1 MFSCSDEGMEMVVV
15 LETILLLIVVAFA
28 ADKEG
33 EGVVCCCSELDVG
46 VGDDGCDDGVFV
58 AEVDKMFDI
67 PVAFDGG
74 VKNSL
79 FNNGDDAVGDFFLV
93 SSISEIAISGVEV
106 VEMVS
111 YYNRAEEYDDVDDVT
126 IDIFVSICKYLDS
139 YELLKL
145 ECVCTKFCDYLR
157 SKRPAIEMLWKH
169 SRNDDDDDKTL
180 SGMSERDY
188 AKLLCIKNG
197 CQKCREVNDVCVYFI
212 PRVRLCKP
220 CLAQNVFREKD
231 FIDCNKDIL
240 KAIPTV
246 CHQDPWGKG
255 EKHYW
260 KLDYYR
266 MEKLFELSGDD
277 EKKSKLLEE
286 KEKESKLII
295 KDDEERHNKIMKK
308 IIIINDKEK
317 EDINII
323 NSHDIEETEQL
334 MIELA
339 TRLSLGETVN
349 HYLFSNGENE
359 IESDDNGP
367 NNDDTESI
375 LRNSYMNFTSLFSND
390 DHFPNPD
397 DSDLTPPGTIMQ
409 LPSVNNIINDDVSP
423 FGHLNFGGES
433 SITLGFLYRGLS
445 LSPRKQRQKFIL
457 SCLKDRTRTYQ
468 RSPSNNSIEIWHPI
482 YEFLDLL
489 PSFINPQF
497 FIANNKNWVNKHIV
511 PKLLQEATNVQR
523 KAKLVGG
530 PGHITTVKEK
540 NNNNQAHQEQAIRET
555 RTSRYNKPMA
565 KITALDHLSLS
576 QRMMRIFKGMP
587 PEGYPL
593 AIVIVGGLSGGVFA
607 LTHSYLKH
615 RKLSRNLD

>member
-1 MFSCSDEGMEMVVV
+1 
-15 LETILLLIVVAFA
+15 
-28 ADKEG
+28 
-33 EGVVCCCSELDVG
+33 
-46 VGDDGCDDGVFV
+46 
-58 AEVDKMFDI
+58 
-67 PVAFDGG
+67 
-74 VKNSL
+74 
-79 FNNGDDAVGDFFLV
+79 
-93 SSISEIAISGVEV
+93 
-106 VEMVS
+106 
-111 YYNRAEEYDDVDDVT
+111 
-126 IDIFVSICKYLDS
+126 
-139 YELLKL
+139 
-145 ECVCTKFCDYLR
+145 
-157 SKRPAIEMLWKH
+157 
-169 SRNDDDDDKTL
+169 
-180 SGMSERDY
+180 
-188 AKLLCIKNG
+188 
-197 CQKCREVNDVCVYFI
+197 
-212 PRVRLCKP
+212 
-220 CLAQNVFREKD
+220 
-231 FIDCNKDIL
+231 
-240 KAIPTV
+240 
-246 CHQDPWGKG
+246 
-255 EKHYW
+255 
-260 KLDYYR
+260 
-266 MEKLFELSGDD
+266 
-277 EKKSKLLEE
+277 
-286 KEKESKLII
+286 
-295 KDDEERHNKIMKK
+295 MKK

-530 PGHITTVKEK
+530 PGHITTVKGALNHGK
-540 NNNNQAHQEQAIRET
+540 LKDSPVFFCVLSHQEQAIRET

>member
-1 MFSCSDEGMEMVVV
+1 MFF
-15 LETILLLIVVAFA
+15 TKFLIK
-28 ADKEG
+28 D
-33 EGVVCCCSELDVG
+33 
-46 VGDDGCDDGVFV
+46 
-58 AEVDKMFDI
+58 
-67 PVAFDGG
+67 
-74 VKNSL
+74 
-79 FNNGDDAVGDFFLV
+79 
-93 SSISEIAISGVEV
+93 
-106 VEMVS
+106 
-111 YYNRAEEYDDVDDVT
+111 YNRAEEYDDVDDVT

-220 CLAQNVFREKD
+220 CLAQNKD

-530 PGHITTVKEK
+530 PGHITTVKGALNHGKLKDSPVFFCVLCNIHRLNTYETIQNHLATIPLSGIVVFIYALNFVDDPQKSKININNINSELDEK